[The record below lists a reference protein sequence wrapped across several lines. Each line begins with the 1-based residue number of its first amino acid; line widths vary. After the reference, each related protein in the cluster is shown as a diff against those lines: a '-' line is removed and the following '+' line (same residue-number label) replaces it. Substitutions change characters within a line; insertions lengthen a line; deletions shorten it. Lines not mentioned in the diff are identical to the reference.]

1 MEIIE
6 GRIVVETLMRVEVLL
21 IMLMSAF
28 QDLREKKIDIMYPL
42 ACAIISVSWCVYDIA
57 FCGGDIKFIFMSL
70 LPGAIMLVLSKLLK
84 IGIGEGDGLM
94 VLLAGPVFGPV
105 LVLTGVT
112 VAFAFSAIAGMLLL
126 ILGRATLKSRMAF
139 LPYLTAGMG
148 VISFAFI

>member
-6 GRIVVETLMRVEVLL
+6 GRIVVETIMRVSVLL

-105 LVLTGVT
+105 PVLTGIT
-112 VAFAFSAIAGMLLL
+112 VAFAFSAVAGIFLL
-126 ILGRATLKSRMAF
+126 IFGKATLKSKIAF

>member
-28 QDLREKKIDIMYPL
+28 KDLREKKIDIMYPL

-57 FCGGDIKFIFMSL
+57 FCGGDFKYIFMSL
-70 LPGAIMLVLSKLLK
+70 FPGAIMLILSKLLK

-94 VLLAGPVFGPV
+94 VLLAGPVFGPM

-112 VAFAFSAIAGMLLL
+112 MAFAFSAVAGIFLL
-126 ILGRATLKSRMAF
+126 IFGRATLKSRMAF